1 MSCPEK
7 SITDSRSETVPL
19 QVKKSDVFRATLADD
34 CGNIGFLGIAP
45 DASAYHVVVPV
56 DLQLA
61 RGVKAMNQPDDGT
74 PFGGY
79 NGWHYYECAPYCK
92 DEEGRKRREQIETN
106 AELLTMWIQQFNL
119 EITIVD

>member
-1 MSCPEK
+1 MSCLEK
-7 SITDSRSETVPL
+7 NITDSGPETVPL

-45 DASAYHVVVPV
+45 DASEYHVVVPV

-79 NGWHYYECAPYCK
+79 RGWHYYECAPYSK
-92 DEEGRKRREQIETN
+92 DENDHKRRQQIETN
-106 AELLTMWIQQFNL
+106 AKLLTLWIQQFGL
-119 EITIVD
+119 EITII

>member
-1 MSCPEK
+1 MSCLEK
-7 SITDSRSETVPL
+7 NITDSGPETVPL

-45 DASAYHVVVPV
+45 DASEYHVVVPV

-79 NGWHYYECAPYCK
+79 RGWHYYECAPYSK
-92 DEEGRKRREQIETN
+92 DENNHNRRQQIETN
-106 AELLTMWIQQFNL
+106 AKLLTLWIQQFGL
-119 EITIVD
+119 EITII

>member
-1 MSCPEK
+1 MSCLEK
-7 SITDSRSETVPL
+7 NITDNGPETVPL
-19 QVKKSDVFRATLADD
+19 QLKKSDVFRATLADD

-45 DASAYHVVVPV
+45 DASEYHVVVPV

-79 NGWHYYECAPYCK
+79 RGWHYYECAPYSK
-92 DEEGRKRREQIETN
+92 DENDHNRRQQIETN
-106 AELLTMWIQQFNL
+106 AKLLTLWIQQFGL
-119 EITIVD
+119 EITII

>member
-1 MSCPEK
+1 MSSPERVAPANK
-7 SITDSRSETVPL
+7 PL
-19 QVKKSDVFRATLADD
+19 AVKKSDVFRATLADD
-34 CGNIGFLGIAP
+34 CGNLGYLGIAP

-79 NGWHYYECAPYCK
+79 RNWHYYECCPYA
-92 DEEGRKRREQIETN
+92 RKAAGEKRHQQVESN
-106 AELLTMWIQQFNL
+106 AQLLTMWIRQFGL
-119 EITIVD
+119 EITIID

>member
-1 MSCPEK
+1 MSCLEK
-7 SITDSRSETVPL
+7 NITDSGPETVPL
-19 QVKKSDVFRATLADD
+19 QLKKSDVFRATLADD

-45 DASAYHVVVPV
+45 DASEYHVVVPV

-79 NGWHYYECAPYCK
+79 RGWHYYECAPYSK
-92 DEEGRKRREQIETN
+92 DENDHNRRQQIETN
-106 AELLTMWIQQFNL
+106 AKLLTLWIQQFGL
-119 EITIVD
+119 EITII

>member
-7 SITDSRSETVPL
+7 VKPAGKPL
-19 QVKKSDVFRATLADD
+19 NVKESDIFRATLADD
-34 CGNIGFLGIAP
+34 CGNLGFIGIAP

-79 NGWHYYECAPYCK
+79 RSWHYYECAPYVK
-92 DEEGRKRREQIETN
+92 DEDGTDRRQQIETN
-106 AELLTMWIQQFNL
+106 AKLLTMWIQQFGL
-119 EITIVD
+119 EITII